1 MQLTELGKKEKVRI
15 VKINRQGRTDIAV
28 RLTDMGL
35 VKGVQLELIRRAPL
49 GDPLEIKT
57 GNFLLLSLR
66 REEAEIIEVEKL

>member
-1 MQLTELGKKEKVRI
+1 MPLTQLEKKEKARI
-15 VKINRQGRTDIAV
+15 VKINRQGRAEIAA

-49 GDPLEIKT
+49 GDPLEIRT